1 LIWFLLPIFF
11 KRFNALFKTLN
22 LIVCFF
28 SLIVLTAQE
37 EFPFSIDHACSR
49 SKQFHNSFLESKNIY
64 QSPLLFYYD
73 VNFYFLDLNVENNSI
88 YIAGNVTI
96 QAKVSHL
103 QLDTVAFELVDELI
117 IDSIFVNDF
126 QKSFVR
132 SNDEVFVPLL
142 NPLFQDEQFTF
153 QIFYHG
159 TPPTGGFFSGIST
172 EYDSIWNKNV
182 TWTLSEPFN
191 ARQWWPT
198 KQVLT
203 DKADSVWVYITTS
216 AQNKAGSIG
225 LLSEEISL
233 PNNKVRFEWKSK
245 YPIAYYLIS
254 FAVAEYQEYNIYAKP
269 SDLLGDSILIQNYI
283 YDSPGCLNHFKYDID
298 NTVNFLELFSDLF
311 SGYPFLNEKYG
322 HCLAVLSG
330 GMEHQTMTTLG
341 RFDFSLVAHELG
353 HMWFGDNVTCS
364 NWSDIWINEGFAT
377 YADYLATDMIAGG
390 QWPGIWKKNVHNYIL
405 SEPGGSIYVPEDEIT
420 YDNVDRIFDSRL
432 TYFKGAIMLHMI
444 RFELN
449 SDELFFTVLKNFQEQ
464 FADSLASAP
473 DFIKVLNETTGK
485 DFNDFFEQWYYGE
498 GYPIYSITYKQN
510 GNELTIGAIQTSS
523 MPEITPFY
531 KMKMPYKLFFS
542 DGTDSTVILHQES
555 NSMNFTL
562 PVSKKIDSIQ
572 VDPEKWTL
580 KKVESI
586 FGISE
591 NSSANYFSLTPNPVD
606 ERLNIHYE
614 GGVINQITI
623 RNLYGIK
630 IKEMQTMQPISFIS
644 VSELNPGVYFI
655 TINVNSSNFTLK
667 FIKL

>member
-1 LIWFLLPIFF
+1 L
-11 KRFNALFKTLN
+11 RKTLN
-22 LIVCFF
+22 LIVCFCC
-28 SLIVLTAQE
+28 LNVLFAQE
-37 EFPFSIDHACSR
+37 NFPFSMDHACSR
-49 SKQFHNSFLESKNIY
+49 SKQFHKSVLEPNNIY

-88 YIAGNVTI
+88 DLAGSVTI

-103 QLDTVAFELVDELI
+103 QLDTVAFELVDEMI
-117 IDSIFVNDF
+117 IDSIFINEFQQTFFRND
-126 QKSFVR
+126 
-132 SNDEVFVPLL
+132 DEVFVPLV
-142 NPLFQDEQFTF
+142 NPLFQDEQFTL

-172 EYDSIWNKNV
+172 EYDSIWKKHV

-216 AQNKAGSIG
+216 ALNKAGSIG
-225 LLSEEISL
+225 LLSDEVSL
-233 PNNKVRFEWKSK
+233 PNNKVRYEWKSK

-269 SDLLGDSILIQNYI
+269 SDLMGDSILIQNYI
-283 YDSPGCLNHFKYDID
+283 YNSPGCLTHFKYDID

-311 SGYPFLNEKYG
+311 STYPFRTEKYG
-322 HCLAVLSG
+322 HCLAGLSG

-377 YADYLATDMIAGG
+377 YADYLATDIIAGG
-390 QWPGIWKKNVHNYIL
+390 QWPEIWKKNVHNFIL

-449 SDELFFTVLKNFQEQ
+449 SDDLFFSVLKNFQEK

-473 DFIKVLNETTGK
+473 DFINVLNETSGK
-485 DFNDFFEQWYYGE
+485 NFNDFFEQWYYGE
-498 GYPIYSITYKQN
+498 GYPIFSIEFKQN
-510 GNELTIGAIQTSS
+510 NNLLEIESVQTTS
-523 MPEITPFY
+523 MPDVTPLF
-531 KMKMPYKLFFS
+531 KMHIPFKLFFT
-542 DGTDSTVILHQES
+542 DGTDSTIILYQEFNTKLFNVPMFKS
-555 NSMNFTL
+555 
-562 PVSKKIDSIQ
+562 IDSIQ
-572 VDPEKWTL
+572 VDPEKWVL
-580 KKVESI
+580 KKVESVI
-586 FGISE
+586 GIQE
-591 NSSANYFSLTPNPVD
+591 NKLNLKISISPNPATEKMFVTCGNA
-606 ERLNIHYE
+606 NISS
-614 GGVINQITI
+614 VTI
-623 RNLYGIK
+623 WDLIGNK
-630 IKEMQTMQPISFIS
+630 KAVFTPMQLISGLD
-644 VSELNPGVYFI
+644 VSGLSSGVYFLNIQIGNNII
-655 TINVNSSNFTLK
+655 TRK
-667 FIKL
+667 FVKF